1 MPKGKPISVDLRWAI
16 VRMHT
21 LFPLDTLAAYTGFLH
36 GCLDLSCDQYLDEL
50 QQTLAETCGRY
61 VSLSTIWRALKR
73 SGYTMMKLTR
83 KAIERSALK
92 RARYTFHVGLYYLPY
107 QLVFVDESSCDRRT
121 SYRGKAWAII
131 GQRAVRKAFFCARK
145 TVYSVLPAISLDGIL
160 WVDIVEGSFNSE
172 SFEQFID
179 GLLDRM
185 NPFPGPNSVIV
196 MDNCKIHKGENIRQM
211 IEARGMRCLYLPP
224 YSPDYNPMEPGFS
237 KMKAHMRRE
246 GHRFRSA
253 TESSDEKAAVLA
265 ELHKAVFSITPQDAQ
280 GWFRHSG
287 YI

>member
-16 VRMHT
+16 VRTHT
-21 LFPLDTLAAYTGFLH
+21 LFPLDTLAAYTG
-36 GCLDLSCDQYLDEL
+36 
-50 QQTLAETCGRY
+50 
-61 VSLSTIWRALKR
+61 
-73 SGYTMMKLTR
+73 LTR

-92 RARYTFHVGLYYLPY
+92 HARYTFHVGLYYLPY
-107 QLVFVDESSCDRRT
+107 QLVFVDESSCDRCT

-131 GQRAVRKAFFCARK
+131 GQRAVRKAFFVRGK
-145 TVYSVLPAISLDGIL
+145 RYSVLPAISLDGIL

-196 MDNCKIHKGENIRQM
+196 MDNCKIHKAENIRQM
-211 IEARGMRCLYLPP
+211 IEARGMRCLYLPL